1 MKRILTAIAFV
12 ALGSLVFGQSVD
24 INDIEPSQID
34 FSEVD
39 LSEAEF
45 FFEGP
50 VVLYASGIE
59 YLDRS
64 YAALLRYDGESTVTI
79 AAPSVAT
86 TAGKPQRI
94 DLKNIDIQ
102 LTENGLELSRLGID
116 GRAYTGLLVV
126 QPDNDLEIASIER
139 GEILEESVP
148 GLLRDIERLETTIED
163 QNQRIAR
170 LNRQIEEL
178 PEEGT
183 VTELREQTRELEDQL
198 EASRTRVGELETTVG
213 NQSDCIEDLEQNVSD
228 LQSTLEARNA
238 RIERLNEQIEEL
250 PEPETVANLRGQVR
264 ELEVELED
272 SASRVADLE
281 LELRARRRT
290 IDGLN
295 ERIRNLREP
304 WMTADERLT
313 EKIDTDFD
321 SGGSMLGAWNPSGP
335 TLNQTDSTQ
344 LFARFAV
351 PAIQAN
357 TDLMYTLRAESTDD
371 GWVGYG
377 MHFLADDWS
386 SERGYGFG
394 RSYLVWLTRDERAM
408 RNQRTYVQLYRSYD
422 DVRMELLA
430 SVAVEEDIADPI
442 DTSVYVDRSANEI
455 SVLVNER
462 HVFSFLDEAIIRGGR
477 VVAMR
482 ALGTVRFHD
491 LEVVSE

>member
-1 MKRILTAIAFV
+1 MKKLGIALV
-12 ALGSLVFGQSVD
+12 LVGVCSLGWAQSVD
-24 INDIEPSQID
+24 IDDIEPSQID

-39 LSEAEF
+39 LSDAEF

-59 YLDRS
+59 YRDRS
-64 YAALLRYDGESTVTI
+64 YAALLRYDGESTITI
-79 AAPSVAT
+79 SAPSTTT
-86 TAGKPQRI
+86 TAGKPQRL
-94 DLKNIDIQ
+94 DLTNANVQ
-102 LTENGLELSRLGID
+102 LTENGLELSGLGVD

-126 QPDNDLEIASIER
+126 QPDNDLEVASIER
-139 GEILEESVP
+139 GEILEDSVP
-148 GLLRDIERLETTIED
+148 GLLRDIEQLEATIDD
-163 QNQRIAR
+163 QNRRIAR

-198 EASRTRVGELETTVG
+198 QASRSRVSELETTVG
-213 NQSDCIEDLEQNVSD
+213 NQSDQIEDLEQNVSN
-228 LQSTLEARNA
+228 LRSTLEARNA

-250 PEPETVANLRGQVR
+250 PEPETVANLRSQVR
-264 ELEVELED
+264 ELENELD
-272 SASRVADLE
+272 DALGRAADLE

-295 ERIRNLREP
+295 RRIRSLREP

-313 EKIDTDFD
+313 DEIDTDFET
-321 SGGSMLGAWNPSGP
+321 GGTMLGSWNPSGP
-335 TLNQTDSTQ
+335 TLNQTDSDQ

-377 MHFLADDWS
+377 MHFLADDWNT
-386 SERGYGFG
+386 ERGYGFG

-408 RNQRTYVQLYRSYD
+408 RNRRTYVQLYRSYD

-430 SVAVEEDIADPI
+430 SVAVEEDIGDPI

-462 HVFSFLDEAIIRGGR
+462 HVFSFLDEAIIRSGR

>member
-24 INDIEPSQID
+24 IDDIEPSQID

-213 NQSDCIEDLEQNVSD
+213 NQSDRIEDLEQNVSD

-264 ELEVELED
+264 ELEVELEAA
-272 SASRVADLE
+272 ASRVADLE

-295 ERIRNLREP
+295 RRIRNLREP